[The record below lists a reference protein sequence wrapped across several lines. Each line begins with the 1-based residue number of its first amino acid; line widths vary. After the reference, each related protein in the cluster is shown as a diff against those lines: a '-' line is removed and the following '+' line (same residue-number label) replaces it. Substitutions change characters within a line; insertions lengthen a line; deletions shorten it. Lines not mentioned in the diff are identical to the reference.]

1 MGDRGTKRGFSCGH
15 GIDVDDPKQ
24 VKAREEGF
32 CCAALVEAQAHNE
45 LTHALVYDDLAT
57 FTGALLSGA
66 LDLAMQACRQAS
78 GAG

>member
-1 MGDRGTKRGFSCGH
+1 MVGDSLKDLQSASAVG
-15 GIDVDDPKQ
+15 
-24 VKAREEGF
+24 
-32 CCAALVEAQAHNE
+32 ALPILVRTGKGVVAHQALLEAQAHNE

-57 FTGALLSGA
+57 FADALLSGV